1 MQGGLNMASG
11 PKLNSDACKVITEF
25 ISGLVACA
33 KAKGLVV
40 GLSGGIDSTL
50 VAKLCVDALGKD
62 RVLGIMLPTTGSDP
76 SDLEDAKL
84 VAKHLGIK
92 TEIINI
98 GPMVEAFTK
107 TLEPSERELANIKSR
122 CRMVALHQRAMR
134 SGYLVAGTG
143 NKSELLVGYFTKY
156 GDGGVDL
163 LPIGDLYK
171 TQVWALAKE
180 LGLPE
185 KIVKKVP
192 TAGLWKGQ
200 TDEGELGI
208 TYEKLDR
215 VLFGIERSQTYD
227 DISRSAEVPKN
238 EVQRVEAMIERS
250 QHKRKMPLIP
260 KVGIRTLGID
270 WRE

>member
-1 MQGGLNMASG
+1 MAQG
-11 PKLNSDACKVITEF
+11 PKLNPDAHKIIIEF
-25 ISGLVACA
+25 ISGVVKSA

-40 GLSGGIDSTL
+40 GLSGGIDSAL
-50 VAKLCVDALGKD
+50 VAKLGVDAVGKGH
-62 RVLGIMLPTTGSDP
+62 VMGLMLPASGSDP
-76 SDLEDAKL
+76 KDLADAKL

-92 TEIINI
+92 FEIISI
-98 GPMVEAFTK
+98 GNMV
-107 TLEPSERELANIKSR
+107 LEFSRFLKPSERELGNIKAR
-122 CRMVALHQRAMR
+122 CRMIALHQRAMR

-163 LPIGDLYK
+163 LPLGDLYK
-171 TQVWALAKE
+171 TQVWALSKE

-185 KIVKKVP
+185 TIIKKVP

-200 TDEGELGI
+200 TDEDELGI
-208 TYEKLDR
+208 TYEKLDS
-215 VLFGIERSQTYD
+215 VLFGIERGRSNEE
-227 DISRSAEVPKN
+227 ISKSTKVPLKEVL
-238 EVQRVEAMIERS
+238 RVEVMMERS

-260 KVGIRTLGID
+260 KIGVRTLGID

>member
-1 MQGGLNMASG
+1 MAQG
-11 PKLNSDACKVITEF
+11 PKLNPDAHKVITEF
-25 ISGLVACA
+25 IRGIIESA
-33 KAKGLVV
+33 KAKGAVV
-40 GLSGGIDSTL
+40 GLSGGIDSAL

-62 RVLGIMLPTTGSDP
+62 RVLGIMLPAPGSDP
-76 SDLEDAKL
+76 KDLEDAKL

-92 TEIINI
+92 TEIINL
-98 GPMVEAFTK
+98 GPMVEAFAK
-107 TLEPSERELANIKSR
+107 TLQPSERELGNIKSR
-122 CRMVALHQRAMR
+122 CRMVSLHQRAMR
-134 SGYLVAGTG
+134 SRYLVAGTG

-156 GDGGVDL
+156 GDGGVDF

-171 TQVWALAKE
+171 TQVWALSKE

-185 KIVKKVP
+185 KILKKVP
-192 TAGLWKGQ
+192 TAGLWVGQ

-215 VLFGIERSQTYD
+215 ILFGIERSQTFD
-227 DISRSAEVPKN
+227 ELSISAEVPKT
-238 EVQRVEAMIERS
+238 EVQRVDAMIERS

-260 KVGIRTLGID
+260 KIGIRTLGID

>member
-1 MQGGLNMASG
+1 MASG
-11 PKLNSDACKVITEF
+11 PKLNPDAYKVIKEF
-25 ISGLVACA
+25 IFGVVKCA
-33 KAKGLVV
+33 KAKGVVV

-50 VAKLCVDALGKD
+50 VAKLSVDALGKD
-62 RVLGIMLPTTGSDP
+62 KVLGIMLPAPSSDP

-84 VAKHLGIK
+84 VAKHLGIR
-92 TEIINI
+92 TEMIKI
-98 GPMVEAFTK
+98 GPMVEAFSK
-107 TLEPSERELANIKSR
+107 SLKPSERELGNIKSR
-122 CRMVALHQRAMR
+122 CRMVTLHQRAMR

-163 LPIGDLYK
+163 LPLGDLYK

-215 VLFGIERSQTYD
+215 VLFGIERGQSNEE
-227 DISRSAEVPKN
+227 ISKSTKVPLKEV
-238 EVQRVEAMIERS
+238 VRVEAMMERS

-260 KVGIRTLGID
+260 KTGIRTLGID

>member
-1 MQGGLNMASG
+1 MAQG
-11 PKLNSDACKVITEF
+11 PKLNPDAHKIITEF
-25 ISGLVACA
+25 ILGIVNSA

-40 GLSGGIDSTL
+40 GLSGGIDSAI
-50 VAKLCVDALGKD
+50 VAKLGADALGKD
-62 RVLGIMLPTTGSDP
+62 RVLGIMLPAPGSDP
-76 SDLEDAKL
+76 KDLEDAKL
-84 VAKHLGIK
+84 VAKHLGIR
-92 TEIINI
+92 TQTINI
-98 GPMVEAFTK
+98 GPMVEAFVK
-107 TLEPSERELANIKSR
+107 ALDPSEKEQANIKSR

-171 TQVWALAKE
+171 TQVWALSKE

-185 KIVKKVP
+185 RIVKRVP

-208 TYEKLDR
+208 TYEKLDSI
-215 VLFGIERSQTYD
+215 LFGIERGQTTTE
-227 DISRSAEVPKN
+227 ISKTTKVPFKEVA
-238 EVQRVEAMIERS
+238 RVEAMIEKS

-260 KVGIRTLGID
+260 KIGIRTLGID